1 MEGRSAKAYTS
12 QSLAASLAI
21 YTVEVDDHLAPN
33 IAEGTAQ
40 YIIELLA
47 PIELSQLHE
56 IFAGM
61 K

>member
-1 MEGRSAKAYTS
+1 
-12 QSLAASLAI
+12 
-21 YTVEVDDHLAPN
+21 VEITDHLAPN
-33 IAEGTAQ
+33 IAEGAAQ
-40 YIIELLA
+40 YIIELLT